1 MLSVEP
7 GDQDNGRSAQVSA
20 RLAER
25 PFVEPANRQEWRE
38 WLEENHATSTGAWVG
53 VGKKGGRVTSLS
65 YDDAVEEALC
75 FGWIDSTVNRID
87 DDRFRQLFT
96 PRKPNSSW
104 AISNKTRVARLIA
117 EGRMT
122 PAGMALVEA
131 AKRDGSWDLL
141 ESVENL
147 VMPED
152 VRAALAAAPGAAAGF
167 EELPTAE
174 RKRTLY
180 WIQSAKRPETRARR
194 IAETV
199 GVALLSK
206 TPVAQ
211 GRD

>member
-1 MLSVEP
+1 M
-7 GDQDNGRSAQVSA
+7 SA
-20 RLAER
+20 RLADR

-38 WLEENHATSTGAWVG
+38 WLEANHAASTGAWVG
-53 VGKKGGRVTSLS
+53 VGKKGGRVTALT
-65 YDDAVEEALC
+65 YDEAVEEALC

-104 AISNKTRVARLIA
+104 ALSNKARVARLIA

-122 PAGMALVEA
+122 PAGMAVVEA

-147 VMPED
+147 MMPAD
-152 VRAALAAAPGAAAGF
+152 VGAALAATPGAAAGF
-167 EELPTAE
+167 ERLPE
-174 RKRTLY
+174 SQRKMALY
-180 WIQSAKRPETRARR
+180 WIQTAKRPETRARR

-199 GVALLSK
+199 QAALEGRS
-206 TPVAQ
+206 PV
-211 GRD
+211 G